1 MKPFTAIASVIFA
14 CLALLQLVRFI
25 QAWPVSVNGL
35 VIPVW
40 VSAVAFVFASAL
52 SIMLWRERGK

>member
-1 MKPFTAIASVIFA
+1 MKPFTTTASVVFA

-40 VSAVAFVFASAL
+40 VSAVVFVIASGL
-52 SIMLWRERGK
+52 SIMLWLERGK